1 MEKIKIITDSTLDLP
16 AELIREKNIEVLPLL
31 INFGEESYLDGV
43 EITTKEMIDKIN
55 ATGVLPTT
63 AQVTPNRFEE
73 TFKKYLDEGYKIVAL
88 TLSSDMSGTYQ
99 SACIAKDMLE
109 SDDIVVIDSR
119 NVTSGLGLLVLKAC
133 QFRDKGLGIKEIEEE
148 ILKAI
153 PKVKSSL
160 NFESL
165 ENLVRG
171 GRLSKTAG
179 TIGSVLGLRLILEVK
194 DGKMSVKDK
203 VRGSKKALK
212 KLISDFESV
221 DVDFDSPIVLLELL
235 NEDGRICIITFHSL
249 EDRIVKTIFKKNE
262 NPCTCPSDFPVCVCG
277 KESKGKVITRK
288 PILPGEGELR
298 ENSRSKSAKL
308 RVFER
313 R

>member
-235 NEDGRICIITFHSL
+235 NEDVYEGSTMYFQEKNINYIDAKVGCTVGIHSG
-249 EDRIVKTIFKKNE
+249 IKPCGIF
-262 NPCTCPSDFPVCVCG
+262 F
-277 KESKGKVITRK
+277 
-288 PILPGEGELR
+288 
-298 ENSRSKSAKL
+298 
-308 RVFER
+308 FEK
-313 R
+313 

>member
-16 AELIREKNIEVLPLL
+16 AELIREKDIEVLPLL
-31 INFGEESYLDGV
+31 INFGEESYLDGI
-43 EITTKEMIDKIN
+43 EITTKEMIDKID

-73 TFKKYLDEGYKIVAL
+73 SFKKYLDEGYKIVAL

-109 SDDIVVIDSR
+109 SDDIIVIDSR

-133 QFRDKGLGIKEIEEE
+133 ELRDKGLGIKEIEEG

-153 PKVKSSL
+153 PKVKCSL

-179 TIGSVLGLRLILEVK
+179 TIGSVLGLRLILEIK

-235 NEDGRICIITFHSL
+235 NEDVYEGLKIYFQEKNINYIDAKVGCTVGIHSG
-249 EDRIVKTIFKKNE
+249 IKPCGIF
-262 NPCTCPSDFPVCVCG
+262 F
-277 KESKGKVITRK
+277 
-288 PILPGEGELR
+288 
-298 ENSRSKSAKL
+298 
-308 RVFER
+308 FEK
-313 R
+313 

>member
-73 TFKKYLDEGYKIVAL
+73 TFKKYLDEGYKIVVL

-235 NEDGRICIITFHSL
+235 NEDVYEGLKIYFQEKNINYIDAKVGCTVGIHSG
-249 EDRIVKTIFKKNE
+249 IKPCGIF
-262 NPCTCPSDFPVCVCG
+262 F
-277 KESKGKVITRK
+277 
-288 PILPGEGELR
+288 
-298 ENSRSKSAKL
+298 
-308 RVFER
+308 FEK
-313 R
+313 

>member
-16 AELIREKNIEVLPLL
+16 AELIREKDIEVLPLL
-31 INFGEESYLDGV
+31 INFGEESYLDGI
-43 EITTKEMIDKIN
+43 EITTKEMIDKID

-73 TFKKYLDEGYKIVAL
+73 SFKKYLDEGYKIVAL

-99 SACIAKDMLE
+99 SASIAKDMLE
-109 SDDIVVIDSR
+109 SDDIIVIDSR

-133 QFRDKGLGIKEIEEE
+133 ELRDKGLGIKEIEEG

-153 PKVKSSL
+153 PKVKCSL

-179 TIGSVLGLRLILEVK
+179 TIGSVLGLRLILEIK

-212 KLISDFESV
+212 KLVSDFESA

-235 NEDGRICIITFHSL
+235 NEDVYQGLKIYFQEKNINYIDAKVGCTVGIHSG
-249 EDRIVKTIFKKNE
+249 IKPCGIF
-262 NPCTCPSDFPVCVCG
+262 F
-277 KESKGKVITRK
+277 
-288 PILPGEGELR
+288 
-298 ENSRSKSAKL
+298 
-308 RVFER
+308 FEK
-313 R
+313 

>member
-16 AELIREKNIEVLPLL
+16 SDIVKEKDIEVLPLL

-43 EITTKEMIDKIN
+43 EINTKEMLDRIEREN
-55 ATGVLPTT
+55 VLPTT

-73 TFKKYLDEGYKIVAL
+73 VFKKYLDEGYKIVTL
-88 TLSSDMSGTYQ
+88 VLSSEMSGTYQ
-99 SACIAKDMLE
+99 SACIAKNMLD

-119 NVTSGLGLLVLKAC
+119 NVTSGLGVLVLKAC
-133 QFRDKGLGIKEIEEE
+133 EFRDNGDNIFEIEEK
-148 ILKAI
+148 IKNLI

-160 NFESL
+160 SFESL

-194 DGKMSVKDK
+194 DGQMAVKDK

-212 KLISDFESV
+212 KVISDFENGN
-221 DVDFDSPIVLLELL
+221 VDFDSPIVIDEIL
-235 NEDGRICIITFHSL
+235 NEEIYEGLKKYFEEKNIEYIHGIVGCTVGIHSGT
-249 EDRIVKTIFKKNE
+249 KA
-262 NPCTCPSDFPVCVCG
+262 CG
-277 KESKGKVITRK
+277 
-288 PILPGEGELR
+288 
-298 ENSRSKSAKL
+298 
-308 RVFER
+308 VFFIEK
-313 R
+313 

>member
-55 ATGVLPTT
+55 ATGILPTT

-73 TFKKYLDEGYKIVAL
+73 TFKKYLDEGYKIVVL

-133 QFRDKGLGIKEIEEE
+133 ELRDKGLGIKEIEEE

-203 VRGSKKALK
+203 VRGRKKALK

-235 NEDGRICIITFHSL
+235 NEDVYEGLKIYFQEKNINYIDAKVGCTVGIHSG
-249 EDRIVKTIFKKNE
+249 IKPCGIF
-262 NPCTCPSDFPVCVCG
+262 F
-277 KESKGKVITRK
+277 
-288 PILPGEGELR
+288 
-298 ENSRSKSAKL
+298 
-308 RVFER
+308 FEK
-313 R
+313 

>member
-212 KLISDFESV
+212 KLIADFESV

-235 NEDGRICIITFHSL
+235 NEDVYEGLKIYFQEKNINYIDAKVGCTVGIHSG
-249 EDRIVKTIFKKNE
+249 IKPCGIF
-262 NPCTCPSDFPVCVCG
+262 F
-277 KESKGKVITRK
+277 
-288 PILPGEGELR
+288 
-298 ENSRSKSAKL
+298 
-308 RVFER
+308 FEK
-313 R
+313 

>member
-16 AELIREKNIEVLPLL
+16 VELIREKNIEVLPLL

-55 ATGVLPTT
+55 ATGILPTT

-73 TFKKYLDEGYKIVAL
+73 TFNKYLDEGYKIVVL

-99 SACIAKDMLE
+99 SACIAKEMLE

-133 QFRDKGLGIKEIEEE
+133 ELRDKGLGIKEIEEE

-235 NEDGRICIITFHSL
+235 NEDVYEGLKIYFQEKNINYIDAKVGCTVGIHSG
-249 EDRIVKTIFKKNE
+249 IKPCGIF
-262 NPCTCPSDFPVCVCG
+262 F
-277 KESKGKVITRK
+277 
-288 PILPGEGELR
+288 
-298 ENSRSKSAKL
+298 
-308 RVFER
+308 FEK
-313 R
+313 

>member
-16 AELIREKNIEVLPLL
+16 VELIREKNIEVLPLL

-235 NEDGRICIITFHSL
+235 NEDVYEGLKIYFQEKNINYIDAKVGCTVGIHSG
-249 EDRIVKTIFKKNE
+249 IKPCGIF
-262 NPCTCPSDFPVCVCG
+262 F
-277 KESKGKVITRK
+277 
-288 PILPGEGELR
+288 
-298 ENSRSKSAKL
+298 
-308 RVFER
+308 FEK
-313 R
+313 

>member
-16 AELIREKNIEVLPLL
+16 VELIREKNIEVLPLL

-55 ATGVLPTT
+55 ATGILPTT

-73 TFKKYLDEGYKIVAL
+73 TFKKYLDEGYKIVVL

-235 NEDGRICIITFHSL
+235 NEDVYEGLKIYFQEKNINYIDAKVGCTVGIHSG
-249 EDRIVKTIFKKNE
+249 IKPCGIF
-262 NPCTCPSDFPVCVCG
+262 F
-277 KESKGKVITRK
+277 
-288 PILPGEGELR
+288 
-298 ENSRSKSAKL
+298 
-308 RVFER
+308 FEK
-313 R
+313 

>member
-43 EITTKEMIDKIN
+43 EITTKEMIDKID

-73 TFKKYLDEGYKIVAL
+73 SFKKYLDEGYKIVAL

-133 QFRDKGLGIKEIEEE
+133 ELRDKGLGIKEIEEG

-153 PKVKSSL
+153 PKVKCSL

-179 TIGSVLGLRLILEVK
+179 TIGSVLGLRLILEIK

-212 KLISDFESV
+212 KLVSDFESA

-235 NEDGRICIITFHSL
+235 NEDVYQGLKIYFQEKNINYIDAKVGCTVGIHSG
-249 EDRIVKTIFKKNE
+249 IKPCGIF
-262 NPCTCPSDFPVCVCG
+262 F
-277 KESKGKVITRK
+277 
-288 PILPGEGELR
+288 
-298 ENSRSKSAKL
+298 
-308 RVFER
+308 FEK
-313 R
+313 

>member
-16 AELIREKNIEVLPLL
+16 KELIREKNIEVLPLL

-55 ATGVLPTT
+55 ATGILPTT

-73 TFKKYLDEGYKIVAL
+73 TFKKYLDEGYKIVVL

-133 QFRDKGLGIKEIEEE
+133 ELRDKGLGIKEIEEE

-212 KLISDFESV
+212 KLISDFESA

-235 NEDGRICIITFHSL
+235 NEDVYEGLKIYFQEKNINYIDAKVGCTVGIHSG
-249 EDRIVKTIFKKNE
+249 IKPCGIF
-262 NPCTCPSDFPVCVCG
+262 F
-277 KESKGKVITRK
+277 
-288 PILPGEGELR
+288 
-298 ENSRSKSAKL
+298 
-308 RVFER
+308 FEK
-313 R
+313 

>member
-109 SDDIVVIDSR
+109 SDDIIVIDSR

-133 QFRDKGLGIKEIEEE
+133 ELRDKGLGIKEIEEE

-235 NEDGRICIITFHSL
+235 NEDVYEGLKIYFQEKNINYIDAKVGCTVGIHSG
-249 EDRIVKTIFKKNE
+249 IKPCGIF
-262 NPCTCPSDFPVCVCG
+262 F
-277 KESKGKVITRK
+277 
-288 PILPGEGELR
+288 
-298 ENSRSKSAKL
+298 
-308 RVFER
+308 FEK
-313 R
+313 

>member
-16 AELIREKNIEVLPLL
+16 VELIREKNIEVLPLL

-73 TFKKYLDEGYKIVAL
+73 TFKKYLDEGYKIVVL

-99 SACIAKDMLE
+99 SACIAKEMLE

-133 QFRDKGLGIKEIEEE
+133 ELRDKGLGIKEIEEE

-235 NEDGRICIITFHSL
+235 NEDVYEGLKIYFQEKNINYIDAKVGCTVGIHSG
-249 EDRIVKTIFKKNE
+249 IKPCGIF
-262 NPCTCPSDFPVCVCG
+262 F
-277 KESKGKVITRK
+277 
-288 PILPGEGELR
+288 
-298 ENSRSKSAKL
+298 
-308 RVFER
+308 FEK
-313 R
+313 

>member
-16 AELIREKNIEVLPLL
+16 KELIREKNIEVLPLL

-55 ATGVLPTT
+55 STGVLPTT

-73 TFKKYLDEGYKIVAL
+73 TLKKYLDEGYKIVVL

-119 NVTSGLGLLVLKAC
+119 NVTSGLGLLALKAC

-235 NEDGRICIITFHSL
+235 NEDVYEGLKIYFQEKNINYIDAKVGCTVGIHSG
-249 EDRIVKTIFKKNE
+249 IKPCGIF
-262 NPCTCPSDFPVCVCG
+262 F
-277 KESKGKVITRK
+277 
-288 PILPGEGELR
+288 
-298 ENSRSKSAKL
+298 
-308 RVFER
+308 FEK
-313 R
+313 

>member
-55 ATGVLPTT
+55 ATGILPTT

-73 TFKKYLDEGYKIVAL
+73 TFKKYLDEGYKIVVL

-109 SDDIVVIDSR
+109 SDDIVVIDSI
-119 NVTSGLGLLVLKAC
+119 NVTSGLVLLVLKAC
-133 QFRDKGLGIKEIEEE
+133 ELRDKGLGIKEIEEE

-235 NEDGRICIITFHSL
+235 NEDVYEGLKIYFQEKNINYIDAKVGCTVGIHSG
-249 EDRIVKTIFKKNE
+249 IKPCGIF
-262 NPCTCPSDFPVCVCG
+262 F
-277 KESKGKVITRK
+277 
-288 PILPGEGELR
+288 
-298 ENSRSKSAKL
+298 
-308 RVFER
+308 FEK
-313 R
+313 

>member
-1 MEKIKIITDSTLDLP
+1 MEKIKMITDSTLDLP

-31 INFGEESYLDGV
+31 INFGEESYLDGI
-43 EITTKEMIDKIN
+43 EITTKEMIDKID

-73 TFKKYLDEGYKIVAL
+73 SFKKYLDEGYKIVAL

-109 SDDIVVIDSR
+109 SDDIIVIDSR

-133 QFRDKGLGIKEIEEE
+133 ELRDKGLGIKEIEEG

-153 PKVKSSL
+153 PKVKCSL

-179 TIGSVLGLRLILEVK
+179 TIGSVLGLRLILEIK

-212 KLISDFESV
+212 KLVSDFESA

-235 NEDGRICIITFHSL
+235 NEDVYQGLKIYFQEKNINYIDAKVGCTVGIHSG
-249 EDRIVKTIFKKNE
+249 IKPCGIF
-262 NPCTCPSDFPVCVCG
+262 F
-277 KESKGKVITRK
+277 
-288 PILPGEGELR
+288 
-298 ENSRSKSAKL
+298 
-308 RVFER
+308 FEK
-313 R
+313 

>member
-31 INFGEESYLDGV
+31 INFGKESYLDGV

-55 ATGVLPTT
+55 ATGILPTT

-73 TFKKYLDEGYKIVAL
+73 TFKKYLDEGYKIVVL

-133 QFRDKGLGIKEIEEE
+133 ELRDKGLGIKEIEEE

-235 NEDGRICIITFHSL
+235 NEDVYEGLKIYFQEKNINYIDAKVGCTVGIHSG
-249 EDRIVKTIFKKNE
+249 IKPCGIF
-262 NPCTCPSDFPVCVCG
+262 F
-277 KESKGKVITRK
+277 
-288 PILPGEGELR
+288 
-298 ENSRSKSAKL
+298 
-308 RVFER
+308 FEK
-313 R
+313 

>member
-109 SDDIVVIDSR
+109 SDDVVVIDSR

-235 NEDGRICIITFHSL
+235 NEDVYEGLKIYFQEKNINYIDAKVGCTVGIHSG
-249 EDRIVKTIFKKNE
+249 IKPCGIFL
-262 NPCTCPSDFPVCVCG
+262 F
-277 KESKGKVITRK
+277 
-288 PILPGEGELR
+288 
-298 ENSRSKSAKL
+298 
-308 RVFER
+308 
-313 R
+313 

>member
-16 AELIREKNIEVLPLL
+16 ADLVREKGIEVLPLL

-43 EITTKEMIDKIN
+43 EINTHDMLERIEKENI
-55 ATGVLPTT
+55 LPTT
-63 AQVTPNRFEE
+63 AQVTPSRFEE
-73 TFKKYLDEGYKIVAL
+73 TFKKYLDEGYKIVTL
-88 TLSSDMSGTYQ
+88 TLSSEMSGTYQ
-99 SACIAKDMLE
+99 SACIAKNMLE

-133 QFRDKGLGIKEIEEE
+133 EFRDNGDNIFEIEEK
-148 ILKAI
+148 IKNLI

-160 NFESL
+160 SFESL

-194 DGKMSVKDK
+194 DGQMAVKDK

-212 KLISDFESV
+212 KVISDFENGN
-221 DVDFDSPIVLLELL
+221 VDFDSPIVIDEIL
-235 NEDGRICIITFHSL
+235 NEEIYEGLKKYFEEKNIEYIHGIVGCTVGIHSGT
-249 EDRIVKTIFKKNE
+249 KA
-262 NPCTCPSDFPVCVCG
+262 CG
-277 KESKGKVITRK
+277 
-288 PILPGEGELR
+288 
-298 ENSRSKSAKL
+298 
-308 RVFER
+308 VFFIEK
-313 R
+313 